1 MSRKVFVG
9 NLPWA
14 MTESDLSQHLS
25 DLDLSFESVKVIMN
39 RDTGRSRGFAFVELS
54 TDAEASRAIEVLNG
68 RIVDGR
74 VLCASEARQRE
85 SQRLGSK
92 TPDGQRPEGQRPE
105 GQRPEG
111 GGSKGR
117 GEDRRRDSG
126 LSTNRL
132 KEYRSKGRGS
142 RSSNRGESSG
152 W

>member
-25 DLDLSFESVKVIMN
+25 DLDLSFDSVKVIMN
-39 RDTGRSRGFAFVELS
+39 RDTGRSRGFAFVELA

-68 RIVDGR
+68 RIIDGR

-85 SQRLGSK
+85 
-92 TPDGQRPEGQRPE
+92 GQRPEGQRLE
-105 GQRPEG
+105 
-111 GGSKGR
+111 GR
-117 GEDRRRDSG
+117 GGDRRRDSG
-126 LSTNRL
+126 PSMNRVR
-132 KEYRSKGRGS
+132 ERRSKGRGS
-142 RSSNRGESSG
+142 RPANRGESSG